1 MKNPKEKNILGR
13 YLVALLKNTTD
24 FKRFL
29 SNLQEKKG
37 KTFKSIDTIH
47 KPTKNR
53 EITPLCCFTQDISK
67 A

>member
-1 MKNPKEKNILGR
+1 MKEQKKKKDQNISR

-37 KTFKSIDTIH
+37 KGL
-47 KPTKNR
+47 NR
-53 EITPLCCFTQDISK
+53 LT
-67 A
+67 